1 MGVARSRGFRVSF
14 EDVGTGPALVL
25 VSGFAWPASSW
36 ADLGYLDPL
45 VRSGYRVLT
54 VDPLGHGLSE
64 KPYAWEAYQ
73 APEIGSDIV
82 AAMDA
87 ADVQRAVL
95 WGYSR
100 GAALATMAA
109 AEHPDRVA
117 ALIAGGLTWIGPPA
131 PQEGVSPLVE
141 ALQRG
146 SWPDFWTELGEPI
159 SEADRQI
166 MEASDPRAMA
176 AVDIARAR
184 STYAPDPTRIDV
196 PTLLYYGSND
206 SWAPV
211 EAAAKAFGLEPRM
224 LPGHDHSGAVRDSE
238 GVLRVVLEFLADV
251 YPAPS

>member
-1 MGVARSRGFRVSF
+1 MSF
-14 EDVGTGPALVL
+14 QDVGTGPALVL

-36 ADLGYLDPL
+36 VDLGYVDPL
-45 VRSGYRVLT
+45 VRNGYRVLT

-64 KPYAWEAYQ
+64 KPYSWEAYQ
-73 APEIGSDIV
+73 APEIGLDIF

-87 ADVQRAVL
+87 LDVQHAAL

-100 GAALATMAA
+100 GAALVTMAA

-117 ALIAGGLTWIGPPA
+117 ALIAGGLTWIAPSV

-146 SWPDFWTELGEPI
+146 SWSDFWTELGEPI
-159 SEADRQI
+159 SDADRQI

-176 AVDIARAR
+176 AADLARGR
-184 STYAPDPTRIDV
+184 STYAPDPTRIRA
-196 PTLLYYGSND
+196 PTLLYYGAND
-206 SWAPV
+206 SWAPA

-224 LPGHDHSGAVRDSE
+224 LPGHDHSGAVRDSQ
-238 GVLRVVLEFLADV
+238 GVLRLVLKFLADV
-251 YPAPS
+251 YPACPESH